1 MVYGRNDLL
10 TYGIYVYLLYMTYI
24 YIYVYIFIYVMC
36 ICICICVYIYIYNV
50 YTYIYI
56 SLVIPYL
63 YILCVCM
70 YVYINI
76 CRNTCTCIRR
86 HRPTAKKNALGK
98 KSYWQQ
104 EQKVCLAL
112 AGPFLRIFGNNI
124 IINNNENRNKNKNN
138 GDNKSG
144 QFCWPIL
151 FYGMWTSD

>member
-1 MVYGRNDLL
+1 MPHVSADTGQLQM
-10 TYGIYVYLLYMTYI
+10 G
-24 YIYVYIFIYVMC
+24 
-36 ICICICVYIYIYNV
+36 
-50 YTYIYI
+50 
-56 SLVIPYL
+56 S
-63 YILCVCM
+63 
-70 YVYINI
+70 
-76 CRNTCTCIRR
+76 
-86 HRPTAKKNALGK
+86 ALGK